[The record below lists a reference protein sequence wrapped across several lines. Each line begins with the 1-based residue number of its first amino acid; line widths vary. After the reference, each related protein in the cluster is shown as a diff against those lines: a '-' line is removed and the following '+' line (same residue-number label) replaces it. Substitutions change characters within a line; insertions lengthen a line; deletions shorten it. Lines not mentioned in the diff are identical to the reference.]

1 MKEINVRDIKEN
13 PVSLINDGWG
23 LLTAGDENGW
33 NTMTV
38 SWGAIGELW
47 NKDVAIAFVRP
58 QRYTKEFID
67 GSDYFTLCFFDEEY
81 RKALQLCGTKSGRDI
96 DKAQATGLTPLFH
109 CGTTAFELAK
119 LILVCRKIACQD
131 MNPQGF
137 IDKSIE
143 NNYRNGDYHTTYV
156 GEIVKVLEK

>member
-13 PVSLINDGWG
+13 PVSLISDGWG
-23 LLTAGDENGW
+23 LLTAGNESGW

-47 NKDVAIAFVRP
+47 NKDVAIVFVRP

-67 GSDYFTLCFFDEEY
+67 GSEFFTLCFFDEEY
-81 RKALQLCGTKSGRDI
+81 KKALQLCGTKSGRDI
-96 DKAQATGLTPLFH
+96 DKAKETGLTPVF
-109 CGTTAFELAK
+109 CCDTTYFEQAK
-119 LILVCRKIACQD
+119 LVLVCRKIACQD
-131 MNPQGF
+131 MNPEGF
-137 IDKSIE
+137 IDKSID
-143 NNYRNGDYHTTYV
+143 NNYRIGDYHTTYV

>member
-33 NTMTV
+33 DTMTV

-67 GSDYFTLCFFDEEY
+67 VSERFSLSFFDEDFRQMLNY
-81 RKALQLCGTKSGRDI
+81 FGTVSGRDENKI
-96 DKAQATGLTPLFH
+96 SKSAPSPLT
-109 CGTTAFELAK
+109 
-119 LILVCRKIACQD
+119 I
-131 MNPQGF
+131 
-137 IDKSIE
+137 SS
-143 NNYRNGDYHTTYV
+143 
-156 GEIVKVLEK
+156 

>member
-23 LLTAGDENGW
+23 LLTAGDKNGW

-67 GSDYFTLCFFDEEY
+67 SNDYFTLCFFDEEY
-81 RKALQLCGTKSGRDI
+81 KKALQLCGTKSGRDV
-96 DKAQATGLTPLFH
+96 DKAQATGLTPLFQ
-109 CGTTAFELAK
+109 CGTTAFEQAK
-119 LILVCRKIACQD
+119 LVLVCKKIACQD

>member
-1 MKEINVRDIKEN
+1 MKEINARDIKEN
-13 PVSLINDGWG
+13 PVELIDGDWG
-23 LLTAGDENGW
+23 LLTAGSENGW

-47 NKDVAIAFVRP
+47 NRDVAIVFVRP

-67 GSDYFTLCFFDEEY
+67 SNEYFTLCFFEEEY

-96 DKAQATGLTPLFH
+96 DKAAETGLTPVFSDK
-109 CGTTAFELAK
+109 TTYFEQAK
-119 LILVCRKIACQD
+119 LVLICKKIACQD
-131 MNPQGF
+131 MDPKGF

-143 NNYRNGDYHTTYV
+143 NNYKNGDYHTTYI

>member
-96 DKAQATGLTPLFH
+96 DKVQATGLTPLFR
-109 CGTTAFELAK
+109 CGTTAFEQAK
-119 LILVCRKIACQD
+119 LVLVCRKIACQD

>member
-13 PVSLINDGWG
+13 PVKLIDGGWG
-23 LLTAGDENGW
+23 LLTAGGKNGW

-47 NKDVAIAFVRP
+47 SRDVAIVFVRP

-67 GSDYFTLCFFDEEY
+67 SNEYFTLCFFDEEY
-81 RKALQLCGTKSGRDI
+81 RKALQLCGTKSGRDT
-96 DKAQATGLTPLFH
+96 DKAAETGLTPVFSDE
-109 CGTTAFELAK
+109 TTYFEQAK
-119 LILVCRKIACQD
+119 LVLICKKIACQD
-131 MNPQGF
+131 MDPKGF

-143 NNYRNGDYHTTYV
+143 NNYKNGDYHTTYI

>member
-67 GSDYFTLCFFDEEY
+67 ESDYFTLCFFDEEY

-96 DKAQATGLTPLFH
+96 DKAQATGLTPLFR
-109 CGTTAFELAK
+109 CGTTAFEQAK

-131 MNPQGF
+131 INPQGF

>member
-13 PVSLINDGWG
+13 PVSLINDSWG

-96 DKAQATGLTPLFH
+96 DKAQATGLTPLFQ
-109 CGTTAFELAK
+109 CGTTAFEQAK

-143 NNYRNGDYHTTYV
+143 NNYKNGDYHTTYV

>member
-23 LLTAGDENGW
+23 LLTAGDESGW

-96 DKAQATGLTPLFH
+96 DKAQATGLTPLFQ
-109 CGTTAFELAK
+109 CGTTAFEQAK
-119 LILVCRKIACQD
+119 LVLVCRKIACQD

-156 GEIVKVLEK
+156 GEIIKVLEK